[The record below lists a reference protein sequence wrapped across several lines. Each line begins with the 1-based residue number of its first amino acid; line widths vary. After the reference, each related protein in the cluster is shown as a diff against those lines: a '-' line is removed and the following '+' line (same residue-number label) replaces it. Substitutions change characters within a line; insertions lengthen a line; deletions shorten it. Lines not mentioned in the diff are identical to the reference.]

1 MPESR
6 VNAATPW
13 LVKNVINPLML
24 LTGGLPILTARGR
37 RTDRPIRT
45 PINVQDLN
53 GVHYITSPRGETG
66 WSRNLRASGDCE
78 LKIKGTSRR
87 CRATE
92 VPPAERGPII
102 APISRSGAIGRA
114 MSSRSF
120 QILSTTQRFAWTRF
134 HSCQPARSERI
145 GPQPRHVILE
155 RSEGSATCEGRLNR
169 GLVSA

>member
-24 LTGGLPILTARGR
+24 LTGGLPILTTRGR
-37 RTDRPIRT
+37 RTGRPIRT

-102 APISRSGAIGRA
+102 AAYLEKWGNRTGAE
-114 MSSRSF
+114 F
-120 QILSTTQRFAWTRF
+120 EKFPDPVDHPTF
-134 HSCQPARSERI
+134 
-145 GPQPRHVILE
+145 
-155 RSEGSATCEGRLNR
+155 RLDE
-169 GLVSA
+169 VA